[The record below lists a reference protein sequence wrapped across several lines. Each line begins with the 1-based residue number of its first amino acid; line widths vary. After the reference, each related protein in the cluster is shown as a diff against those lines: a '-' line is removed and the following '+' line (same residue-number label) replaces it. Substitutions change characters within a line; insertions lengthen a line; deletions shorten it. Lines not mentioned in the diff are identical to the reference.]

1 MISRII
7 AGVQA
12 VEHADWEMVG
22 VIGCRPTSLLPDESG
37 TPMGACVYLLFVQC
51 SRYFRNEPFLEACAL
66 YKIFVHIACML

>member
-12 VEHADWEMVG
+12 VEHADGEMVG

-37 TPMGACVYLLFVQC
+37 TPLGAGVYFLFVQC
-51 SRYFRNEPFLEACAL
+51 SRYFRKEPFLEACSVC
-66 YKIFVHIACML
+66 KIFVHVTCML